1 MQHLFT
7 GKFGTQVSLL
17 HIITSEWGSLFSQE
31 QFSASSREK
40 ELRQTWTNIS
50 QGACVWDL

>member
-7 GKFGTQVSLL
+7 GKYGTQFSLL

-40 ELRQTWTNIS
+40 ELRQTWTNIL